1 MIKTSRGGFRGIAG
15 LAALGVLL
23 CGLPSTAAAELWER
37 YLKGSHGPYRG
48 RVIDAET
55 REPLAGAVVVAIW
68 ERVKVQLL
76 HSSTVFYNTREVLT
90 EASGEFVLHAEDVE
104 RGAPHQTLR
113 PFFIIFFPGY
123 GSYPGYQIAPKGFLG
138 GIFEDAGATVEL
150 PRLRTREERRE
161 HLSSISPF
169 RLSDAPFK
177 DMPHFVRLVNS
188 ERVSLGL
195 QPYPPPEK
203 QP

>member
-1 MIKTSRGGFRGIAG
+1 MTRTLPGWVGSIVGIVTSGM
-15 LAALGVLL
+15 LL
-23 CGLPSTAAAELWER
+23 FSLVPTAEAELWER

-55 REPLAGAVVVAIW
+55 KEPLAGAVVVAIW
-68 ERVKVQLL
+68 EREKVQLL
-76 HSSTVFYNTREVLT
+76 HSSTVFYKAREALT
-90 EASGEFVLHAEDVE
+90 DTNGEFTIHADDIEKN
-104 RGAPHQTLR
+104 APHQTLR
-113 PFFIIFFPGY
+113 PFLTIFFPGY
-123 GSYPGYQIAPKGFLG
+123 GSYPGYQLAPKGFLG
-138 GIFEDAGATVEL
+138 GIFEGAGATVEL
-150 PRLRTREERRE
+150 PQLRTREERRE

-177 DMPHFVRLVNS
+177 DIPHFVRLVNS